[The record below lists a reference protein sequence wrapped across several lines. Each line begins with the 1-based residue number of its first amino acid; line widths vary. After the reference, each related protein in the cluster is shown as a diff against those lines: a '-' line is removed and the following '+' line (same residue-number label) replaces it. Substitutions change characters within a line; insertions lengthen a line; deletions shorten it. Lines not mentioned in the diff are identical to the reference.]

1 MYCALQCAARSNMAQ
16 SAHFPAFS
24 ALLKSQPIK
33 IQPEIQITEIILSQT
48 RVYSEL
54 KKLNRN
60 REFLSLVSDKI
71 SRFLIGLN
79 SRMKR
84 EISRS
89 IETQKKVPC
98 ETSDHEIKKVQG
110 KSIGVIIYPFEE
122 NNFSMIPAGNPVDDL
137 KILKFYMAISFYRKG
152 IFKFPPQF
160 CVAHNAPQ
168 LCRNRSQ

>member
-1 MYCALQCAARSNMAQ
+1 MMMYQLMS
-16 SAHFPAFS
+16 FF
-24 ALLKSQPIK
+24 
-33 IQPEIQITEIILSQT
+33 QPEIQITEIILFQT
-48 RVYSEL
+48 RVHSEL

-98 ETSDHEIKKVQG
+98 KTSDHEIKKVQG
-110 KSIGVIIYPFEE
+110 ETIGVIIYPFEE
-122 NNFSMIPAGNPVDDL
+122 NNFSMIPAGNPVNDL
-137 KILKFYMAISFYRKG
+137 EILKFHLAIFFIAKKSSCFHY
-152 IFKFPPQF
+152 ICF
-160 CVAHNAPQ
+160 VHNR
-168 LCRNRSQ
+168 CITTIRSQQIIVHHQCPNRHR